1 MVFEGLETLG
11 HSVQEPVKDAVK
23 DSLQMLYAPLWV
35 PQPVENQV
43 QIPFK
48 PQVTTTQEPR
58 AARDSSDLE
67 KPWKEVAELPEEV
80 KYIEV

>member
-11 HSVQEPVKDAVK
+11 HSTQEPAKDAVK
-23 DSLQMLYAPLWV
+23 DSLKMLYTPLRV

-48 PQVTTTQEPR
+48 LQVTTTQEPW
-58 AARDSSDLE
+58 AAWDSADLE

>member
-11 HSVQEPVKDAVK
+11 HSVQEPAKDAVK
-23 DSLQMLYAPLWV
+23 DSLKMLYTPLWV
-35 PQPVENQV
+35 PQPAENQV

-48 PQVTTTQEPR
+48 PQVTTTQEPW
-58 AARDSSDLE
+58 AAWDSADLE